1 MQLEGFI
8 PTLKISLKIAMQI
21 ANILYNL
28 ASDKNIPVTILDTG
42 NDLFNNK
49 TKNRSLSLKGLGL
62 TLTNNQVKDIIKL
75 IRSLENRGIL
85 LK

>member
-1 MQLEGFI
+1 
-8 PTLKISLKIAMQI
+8 MQI

-75 IRSLENRGIL
+75 IRSLKNRGIL

>member
-75 IRSLENRGIL
+75 IRSLKNRGIL

>member
-1 MQLEGFI
+1 
-8 PTLKISLKIAMQI
+8 MQI

-49 TKNRSLSLKGLGL
+49 TKNPSLSLKGLGL